1 MANTVYIAQSLDG
14 YIADIDGNI
23 DWLQAI
29 PNPENSDF
37 GWVEFLARIDAVVMG
52 KNTFEKIL
60 SFECP
65 WAYPLPVFVL
75 STSMKSIP
83 AGYENKIELISAT
96 PREVIK
102 FIEAKGYKNLYIDGG
117 VTIQSF
123 LKEDMIDELIIT
135 TLPILLGDGYS
146 LFGKLDIQLQ
156 FKHVKTEILLGEM
169 IKSTYKRSR

>member
-1 MANTVYIAQSLDG
+1 MPKSLDG

-23 DWLQAI
+23 DWLQEI
-29 PNPENSDF
+29 TNPENSDF
-37 GWVEFLARIDAVVMG
+37 GWTDFLARIDAVVLG
-52 KNTFEKIL
+52 KNTFLKVL
-60 SFECP
+60 SFDCP

-96 PREVIK
+96 PHEVIK

-123 LKEDMIDELIIT
+123 LK
-135 TLPILLGDGYS
+135 
-146 LFGKLDIQLQ
+146 
-156 FKHVKTEILLGEM
+156 
-169 IKSTYKRSR
+169 